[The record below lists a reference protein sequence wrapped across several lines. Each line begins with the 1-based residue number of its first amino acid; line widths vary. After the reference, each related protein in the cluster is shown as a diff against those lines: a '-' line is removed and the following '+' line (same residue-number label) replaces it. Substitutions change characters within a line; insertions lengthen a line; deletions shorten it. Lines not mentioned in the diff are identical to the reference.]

1 MPRLEYMTK
10 GVKRHQARVGGGSRT
25 RLPIT
30 PSLLRE
36 LRKVWSQT
44 RIDRDTKM
52 LWAAC
57 CLCFFGFL
65 RAGEL
70 TVPSDSAFDQ
80 SIHLCLSDVAAVDNK
95 REPSMLRVYIKQSK
109 NDPFRKGVA
118 IFIGRTGSAAGLS
131 LQQRLLSGPSFH
143 LRRRAPTN
151 AVPVRGESEGWAGVS
166 RSGPVQVLRSQ
177 FPHRSRHDGCK
188 EGDGRLYHQ
197 DTRTMGKSGI
207 PTVCTVTTRTAGRLF

>member
-1 MPRLEYMTK
+1 MLVCISEGLKFRSIKTYLSGIRFYHIKSGLSDPFQGAQMPRLDYVTK

-70 TVPSDSAFDQ
+70 TVPSDFP
-80 SIHLCLSDVAAVDNK
+80 
-95 REPSMLRVYIKQSK
+95 PSTSQYISV
-109 NDPFRKGVA
+109 F
-118 IFIGRTGSAAGLS
+118 
-131 LQQRLLSGPSFH
+131 
-143 LRRRAPTN
+143 PT
-151 AVPVRGESEGWAGVS
+151 
-166 RSGPVQVLRSQ
+166 
-177 FPHRSRHDGCK
+177 
-188 EGDGRLYHQ
+188 
-197 DTRTMGKSGI
+197 
-207 PTVCTVTTRTAGRLF
+207 